1 MISRGGGPRTL
12 CDVTCSDKQM
22 GEVKRVLAWRHKSA
36 EPIEAERAGTSD
48 PVSGSACKPAMVKET
63 ESMVDAS
70 VDNGTC
76 QLGSGQDDFLC
87 EQGVGGE
94 LVCAKDSQTEAMR
107 SFAGQ
112 PWDIFALSCGQN
124 PHGVKSAPK
133 AGKRSY
139 SEPKNLIMASLP
151 VAAGMMEATH
161 EHHNEGRSL
170 RSSLRAGK
178 PSARSNF
185 GTWQRETVD
194 TASKQEVEICPTR

>member
-22 GEVKRVLAWRHKSA
+22 GEVKRVLARRHKLA

-70 VDNGTC
+70 VEYGTC
-76 QLGSGQDDFLC
+76 QLGSGQDNSLQW
-87 EQGVGGE
+87 QGVGGV
-94 LVCAKDSQTEAMR
+94 LVCAGKSQTGGLRA
-107 SFAGQ
+107 SASQ
-112 PWDIFALSCGQN
+112 PWDVFALSCGPN

-139 SEPKNLIMASLP
+139 SEPKNLIIASLP
-151 VAAGMMEATH
+151 CAVRMMEATH
-161 EHHNEGRSL
+161 ERCDEGRSL

-178 PSARSNF
+178 PSARSTI
-185 GTWQRETVD
+185 GTRRRETVD
-194 TASKQEVEICPTR
+194 IVSKQEVDL

>member
-48 PVSGSACKPAMVKET
+48 PVSGSACKPAKVKET

-70 VDNGTC
+70 LEHGTC
-76 QLGSGQDDFLC
+76 QLGIGQDGSLLR
-87 EQGVGGE
+87 QWVGGV
-94 LVCAKDSQTEAMR
+94 LVCIGDLRTGDLWSLASR
-107 SFAGQ
+107 SM
-112 PWDIFALSCGQN
+112 DIFTLFIGPI

-133 AGKRSY
+133 AGQRSY
-139 SEPKNLIMASLP
+139 SEPKNLITASLLSL
-151 VAAGMMEATH
+151 AGMMEATH
-161 EHHNEGRSL
+161 ERCNEGRSF

-178 PSARSNF
+178 PLTRSVLR
-185 GTWQRETVD
+185 TRRRETVD
-194 TASKQEVEICPTR
+194 IVSKQEVGLWLAR